1 MKAGDRNLKWGTS
14 SVSASVSFEQAH
26 EAFLLEHT
34 NRRQGERKGR
44 LVRGH
49 QYAEKLL
56 LQNVW
61 WPLFG
66 SFENLHPEYEVLDW
80 NRKSQFLDF
89 AYITPFG
96 QFGLECDGYQSHIK
110 DMDRERFSYS
120 LNRETFLTGLGWRMI
135 HFSFDDVQK
144 RPEVCRMLL
153 QHAIGPAFFYKDN
166 AAGASASSASSLRIE
181 RELLQAAWRF
191 GGVIRPKEAREYLDV
206 DFRTARKHLQAM
218 VVKGLLQPVSEGK
231 QIRSYEVKPGA
242 LEQLLLR

>member
-1 MKAGDRNLKWGTS
+1 MKGGNRSLKRETAKV
-14 SVSASVSFEQAH
+14 SVSASFEQAH
-26 EAFLLEHT
+26 ETFLLEHT

-61 WPLFG
+61 WPVFG

-120 LNRETFLTGLGWRMI
+120 LNRDAFLTGLGWRML

-153 QHAIGPAFFYKDN
+153 QHAIGPAFFHKESV
-166 AAGASASSASSLRIE
+166 AAGASVSSIRIE
-181 RELLQAAWRF
+181 RELLQAAWRL
-191 GGVIRPKEAREYLDV
+191 GGAISPKEARECIGV

-218 VVKGLLQPVSEGK
+218 VVKGLLKPVSKGK
-231 QIRSYEVKPGA
+231 QIRSYEVVPGA
-242 LEQLLLR
+242 LELLLLR